1 MDYLAYWRIEQERVA
16 AVRPVSAPSTHPSTP
31 VRVVGGQWTPAI
43 QQAAEG
49 FHSRAMVG
57 HWAKKTG
64 SDPAKIRALLRD
76 D

>member
-1 MDYLAYWRIEQERVA
+1 MNYLAYWRIEQERVTVAPVA
-16 AVRPVSAPSTHPSTP
+16 APSAPPPTP

-64 SDPAKIRALLRD
+64 SDPAKIRALLKD